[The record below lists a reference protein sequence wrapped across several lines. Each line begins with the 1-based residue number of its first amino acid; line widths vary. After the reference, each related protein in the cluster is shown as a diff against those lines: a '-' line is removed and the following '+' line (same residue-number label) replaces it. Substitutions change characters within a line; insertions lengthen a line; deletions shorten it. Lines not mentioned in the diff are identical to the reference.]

1 MKYNILERDK
11 IMNKVLAIDDE
22 DYILELI
29 QYNLEQNGFEVVT
42 CNDGSNAMNTALNIK
57 PDIILLDLM
66 LPQINGFDICKQLR
80 KNPITR
86 KIPIIILTARNSETD
101 KVIGL
106 ELGADDFITK
116 PFGIRELIA
125 RIRSAIRRKEEY
137 SSAEELQINKIKI
150 IDIVI
155 NTETHE
161 VFKSEKPVELTTREY
176 DILLLLAQN
185 RGKIITRQEIL
196 NAFWGEVSSNASR
209 ALDVHMRNLRQK
221 IYDNSIDYIET
232 VRGIGYRIK

>member
-1 MKYNILERDK
+1 
-11 IMNKVLAIDDE
+11 MNKVLAIDDE

-42 CNDGSNAMNTALNIK
+42 CNDGSIAMNTALNIK

-66 LPQINGFDICKQLR
+66 LPKINGFDICKKLR
-80 KNPITR
+80 ENPVTR
-86 KIPIIILTARNSETD
+86 KTPIIILTARDSETD
-101 KVIGL
+101 KVMGL

-116 PFGIRELIA
+116 PFSIRELIA

-137 SSAEELQINKIKI
+137 SNSEELQTNKIKI
-150 IDIVI
+150 IDLVI
-155 NTETHE
+155 DTETHE
-161 VFKSEKPVELTTREY
+161 VFKSGKPVELTTREY

-185 RGKIITRQEIL
+185 RSKVITRQEIL
-196 NAFWGEVSSNASR
+196 NRFWGEVSSNASR
-209 ALDVHMRNLRQK
+209 ALDVHIRNLRQK

-232 VRGIGYRIK
+232 VRGIGVQDKVGAFVL

>member
-1 MKYNILERDK
+1 MQTTK
-11 IMNKVLAIDDE
+11 
-22 DYILELI
+22 
-29 QYNLEQNGFEVVT
+29 
-42 CNDGSNAMNTALNIK
+42 
-57 PDIILLDLM
+57 
-66 LPQINGFDICKQLR
+66 

-196 NAFWGEVSSNASR
+196 NAFWEKFHPTHREHS
-209 ALDVHMRNLRQK
+209 MF
-221 IYDNSIDYIET
+221 I
-232 VRGIGYRIK
+232 